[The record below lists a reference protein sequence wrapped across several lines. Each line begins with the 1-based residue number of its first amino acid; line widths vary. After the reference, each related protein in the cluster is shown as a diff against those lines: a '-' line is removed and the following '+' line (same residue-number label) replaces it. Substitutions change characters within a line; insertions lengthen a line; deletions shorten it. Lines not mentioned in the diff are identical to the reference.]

1 MNAASPFA
9 HDRAPT
15 EYILIMP
22 KYGVL
27 PVLQVLRTDYSVL
40 RTALVV
46 HMYLRTKEY
55 LYFCV
60 GLPFCQT
67 VDVRSTSTCILHI
80 AAINHPH
87 LVPESARGAAKHWLF
102 LIVKLDMSKTQ
113 SGIFCKWPSAAELK
127 VFCVVPTLKNYGVH
141 G

>member
-40 RTALVV
+40 RIALVV

-67 VDVRSTSTCILHI
+67 VDVRSTSTCIRSTPYSCNQLPTPG
-80 AAINHPH
+80 ARKRKRSSEA
-87 LVPESARGAAKHWLF
+87 LVVSYCEA
-102 LIVKLDMSKTQ
+102 
-113 SGIFCKWPSAAELK
+113 
-127 VFCVVPTLKNYGVH
+127 
-141 G
+141 